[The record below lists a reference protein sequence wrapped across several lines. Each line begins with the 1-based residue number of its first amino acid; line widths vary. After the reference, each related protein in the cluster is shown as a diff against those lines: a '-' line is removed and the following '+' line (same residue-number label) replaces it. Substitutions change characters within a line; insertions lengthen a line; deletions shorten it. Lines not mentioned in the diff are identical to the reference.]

1 MSSLPPSGGPERIPI
16 MDIVSYDLLVDL
28 TGDPGTFASRAKV
41 RFRGQQGAWLTPTCK
56 RPASGEPN

>member
-1 MSSLPPSGGPERIPI
+1 